1 MSKFIF
7 YIITERTNKM
17 SVQTFY
23 FFLRIQEPVEKPQK
37 KKQKQI
43 EILNN
48 RFKFMTD
55 PYMSI
60 SSTKNI
66 FCESEIQT
74 NY

>member
-1 MSKFIF
+1 
-7 YIITERTNKM
+7 M

-23 FFLRIQEPVEKPQK
+23 FFLRIPEAVEKPQK

-55 PYMSI
+55 PDMSK

-66 FCESEIQT
+66 FCKSEIQ
-74 NY
+74 NNF